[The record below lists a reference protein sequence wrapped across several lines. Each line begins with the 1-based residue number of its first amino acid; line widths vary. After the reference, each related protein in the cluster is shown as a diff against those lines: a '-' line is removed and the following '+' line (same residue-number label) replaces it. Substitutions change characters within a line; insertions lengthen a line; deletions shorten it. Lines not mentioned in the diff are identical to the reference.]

1 MSRRATWEAAAAA
14 LASLALACVT
24 NPATGRREFSL
35 VSEGQEISMGQDA
48 AKQVKA
54 TMPAYPD
61 AQLQAYVSGIG
72 MKIAKA
78 SERPNLPWSFTVLD
92 DSTVNAFALPGGPIF
107 ITRGILA
114 YMTSEAEL
122 ASVLGHEIGHVTARH
137 SASQV
142 TKQEIAQVGL
152 GVATVL
158 SPTAAAVGQAAGAG
172 LQLLFLKYSR
182 DDERQADQ
190 LGFRYMHAQGY
201 DPRQMA
207 EMFRTLERYTAQAG
221 GGGTPSWMQT
231 HPDPGDRVKVAE
243 QRVAALGSEN
253 LDALRVDRDGY
264 LSHLNGVVFG
274 DDPRQGF
281 FQDDTF
287 VHPALAFQVT
297 FPKDWKKQNT
307 PSAVAAVSPKQDA
320 MLQLSP
326 AGNEPPDQALKK
338 FVSQQGFQ
346 AGAAEA
352 SSLNGLPAASS
363 AFQAQTQQGAVAG
376 RVAFVS
382 QGGQTLGIL
391 GYAAAAAFPAHQA
404 ELEAAIRSFGPLKD
418 RAAQGVQPA
427 KVELVRVPRDMSV
440 AEFNQ
445 QFPSTV
451 SVEVVATINGLDKE
465 GRLKGGQQAKRVA
478 GGTRIPAQPGS

>member
-1 MSRRATWEAAAAA
+1 MSRRATGAAAAA
-14 LASLALACVT
+14 AACLVLSCIR
-24 NPATGRREFSL
+24 NPATGERQFSL

-48 AKQVKA
+48 AKQVKE

-107 ITRGILA
+107 ITRGILS

-137 SASQV
+137 SAGQV

-152 GVATVL
+152 GVASVL
-158 SPTAAAVGQAAGAG
+158 SPTAAAIGQAAGSG

-190 LGFRYMHAQGY
+190 LGFRYMHKQGY

-207 EMFRTLERYTAQAG
+207 EMFKTLDRYTAQQG

-243 QRVAALGSEN
+243 QRVAALAGEN
-253 LDALRVDRDGY
+253 LDALQVNRDGY
-264 LSHLNGVVFG
+264 LSHVNGVVFG

-281 FQDDTF
+281 FKGDTF
-287 VHPALAFQVT
+287 VHPALKLQMT
-297 FPKDWKKQNT
+297 FPKGWKKQNT

-320 MLQLSP
+320 LLQLSP
-326 AGNEPPDQALKK
+326 AGKDPPDQALKK
-338 FVSQQGFQ
+338 FVSQQGIQ
-346 AGAAEA
+346 ASGAQQ
-352 SSLNGLPAASS
+352 SKLNGLPAAAS
-363 AFQAQTQQGAVAG
+363 AFQAQTKQGAVAG
-376 RVAFVS
+376 MVAFVS
-382 QGGQTLGIL
+382 QGGQTLGVL
-391 GYAAAAAFPAHQA
+391 GYAPVEAFSGHEA
-404 ELEAAIRSFGPLKD
+404 ELEAAINSLGPLQD
-418 RAAQGVQPA
+418 RAAENIQPA
-427 KVELVRVPRDMSV
+427 KVELVRVPRDMTV
-440 AEFNQ
+440 AEFNA

-451 SVEVVATINGLDKE
+451 PVGVVATINGIDAN
-465 GRLKGGQQAKRVA
+465 GTLKGGQQAKRVTGGVPPPAPA
-478 GGTRIPAQPGS
+478 G

>member
-1 MSRRATWEAAAAA
+1 MIRRATWAAAAA
-14 LASLALACVT
+14 AASSLVLSCVR
-24 NPATGRREFSL
+24 NPATGGRQFSL
-35 VSEGQEISMGQDA
+35 VSESQEISMGQEA
-48 AKQVKA
+48 AKQVKE

-61 AQLQAYVSGIG
+61 DQLQAYVSGVG
-72 MKIAKA
+72 MRIAKA

-107 ITRGILA
+107 ITRGILS

-137 SASQV
+137 SAEQV

-152 GVATVL
+152 GVASVL

-190 LGFRYMHAQGY
+190 LGFRYMHKQGY

-207 EMFRTLERYTAQAG
+207 EMFKTLDRYSAQAG
-221 GGGTPSWMQT
+221 GGGTPSWLQT

-243 QRVAALGSEN
+243 QRIAALGGEN
-253 LDALRVDRDGY
+253 LDALKVDRDGY
-264 LSHLNGVVFG
+264 LSRVNGVVFG

-281 FQDDTF
+281 FKGDTF
-287 VHPALAFQVT
+287 VHPALKFQMA
-297 FPKDWKKQNT
+297 FPKGWKKQNT
-307 PSAVAAVSPKQDA
+307 PSAVAAVSAKQDA

-326 AGNEPPDQALKK
+326 AGKDPPDQALKK
-338 FVSQQGFQ
+338 FVSQQGIQ
-346 AGAAEA
+346 ATATQQ
-352 SSLNGLPAASS
+352 SNLNGLPAAAST
-363 AFQAQTQQGAVAG
+363 FQAQTQQGAVAG
-376 RVAFVS
+376 MVAFVS
-382 QGGQTLGIL
+382 QGGQTLGIV
-391 GYAAAAAFPAHQA
+391 GYAPAEAFAGHEA
-404 ELEAAIRSFGPLKD
+404 ELKAAINSFGPLQD
-418 RAAQGVQPA
+418 RSVENVQPA

-440 AEFNQ
+440 AEFNA

-451 SVEVVATINGLDKE
+451 PVEVVANINGVDKS
-465 GRLKGGQQAKRVA
+465 GTLKGGQQAKRVT
-478 GGTRIPAQPGS
+478 GGTPPPPAG